1 MDSDNYYKV
10 VVKNIKEVFQ
20 KKRPRIPRKC
30 RTPLRSGYKTE
41 DDDTVELKSDG
52 MQWYQEIIGHILWAI
67 DLGRV
72 DILLEV
78 ALLSQN
84 LALPHEG
91 HLDQALHVI
100 GYLKEHKN
108 LRIIFDCGHP

>member
-52 MQWYQEIIGHILWAI
+52 MQWYQEIIG
-67 DLGRV
+67 
-72 DILLEV
+72 
-78 ALLSQN
+78 
-84 LALPHEG
+84 
-91 HLDQALHVI
+91 
-100 GYLKEHKN
+100 
-108 LRIIFDCGHP
+108 